1 MRDVSDSF
9 VSIQEELRSQ
19 YWVAYKPADFVADGH
34 YRTIEILAQDKGL
47 KVRTRK
53 GYYAPKQ

>member
-1 MRDVSDSF
+1 VG
-9 VSIQEELRSQ
+9 
-19 YWVAYKPADFVADGH
+19 YKPANFTADGR
-34 YRTIEILAQDKGL
+34 YRTIAIVAQQRGL

>member
-1 MRDVSDSF
+1 
-9 VSIQEELRSQ
+9 
-19 YWVAYKPADFVADGH
+19 VAYKPADFAADGR
-34 YRTIEILAQDKGL
+34 YRTIAILAQDKGM